1 MLSILGRSFYQ
12 GEGDKGDGVTKKN
25 GVFKRGDSPMI
36 GRYIHIITNSPS
48 LGKGGGYKGRVAK

>member
-1 MLSILGRSFYQ
+1 MQGRYSYH
-12 GEGDKGDGVTKKN
+12 GEGDKGDGVTKKD

-48 LGKGGGYKGRVAK
+48 LTKGGGYRGRVSHKY